1 MEGPDKEQELTCP
14 EKYAYAFARERPRH
28 EPDDDFSLRHP
39 KMPLNQR
46 AKIFAPFAA
55 LKGYKEALDAKLRL
69 YEEKRELNEE
79 EQEALNESLLR
90 LRELTRNSRAAKE
103 NRTRATVR
111 YYLPCEDENSDA
123 YGRLGSY
130 ESVTGTVWRVDPITR
145 LLYIGSMRIE
155 IDDIDSIT
163 LLKEDEA

>member
-79 EQEALNESLLR
+79 EQEELNESLLR
-90 LRELTRNSRAAKE
+90 LRELTRNARAAKE
-103 NRTRATVR
+103 NQVRATVR

-130 ESVTGTVWRVDPITR
+130 ESVTGTVWRVDPVTR
-145 LLYIGSMRIE
+145 LLCIGKTRIE
-155 IDDIDSIT
+155 IEDIDSIQI
-163 LLKEDEA
+163 LEDDEA